1 MTMTPV
7 EQGKLYKAIR
17 LRCPGWS
24 QKKHSGYVHGA
35 VDGSRR
41 SEPRQVYVRGFRKE
55 KDYDVGYIYGFI
67 DAFYGMFPGPY
78 FSNSFFFRHRALL
91 YKSLFLFPSVDSV

>member
-1 MTMTPV
+1 MFGMTMTPI
-7 EQGKLYKAIR
+7 EQGKLFKLTR
-17 LRCPGWS
+17 KRCPGWS

-41 SEPRQVYVRGFRKE
+41 SEPRRQYIHGFRKE

-67 DAFYGMFPGPY
+67 DAYGEDAFHAEWAMELCL
-78 FSNSFFFRHRALL
+78 SQ
-91 YKSLFLFPSVDSV
+91 KSLAYRWWDNE